1 MMVGGLVGQDEDE
14 PDAPP
19 GAAPVPIDQGPSDTC
34 TRLERGD

>member
-1 MMVGGLVGQDEDE
+1 MMFGEDEDE

-34 TRLERGD
+34 KGRGDM